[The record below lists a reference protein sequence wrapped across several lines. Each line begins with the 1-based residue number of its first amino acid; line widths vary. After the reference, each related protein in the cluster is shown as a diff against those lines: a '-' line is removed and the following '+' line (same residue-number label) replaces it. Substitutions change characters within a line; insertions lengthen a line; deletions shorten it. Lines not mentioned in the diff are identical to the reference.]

1 MRLGK
6 GQTDQR
12 EDLVMSLRDFLA
24 RFRPTGTPGA
34 TVTGV
39 PADRAAERAAELEPP
54 LARLADVQREAAR
67 IRAAA
72 DREAEAVRQS
82 AARQAAEIVTAAR
95 ARVPQVRQE
104 ASVSVRRAARGEV
117 REIRSAGDRAASR
130 VRERA
135 RERMPALIDRVVAD
149 ALRFTDRAEGAP

>member
-1 MRLGK
+1 
-6 GQTDQR
+6 
-12 EDLVMSLRDFLA
+12 MSLRDFLA

-72 DREAEAVRQS
+72 DREAEVIRQDAVRQ
-82 AARQAAEIVTAAR
+82 AAAIVTAAQAQAPR
-95 ARVPQVRQE
+95 VRQE
-104 ASVSVRRAARGEV
+104 AAVPVLRAAQ
-117 REIRSAGDRAASR
+117 REGRDILSAGDCAAAR
-130 VRERA
+130 VYERA
-135 RERMPALIDRVVAD
+135 RERMPALLDRAVVD
-149 ALRFTDRAEGAP
+149 ALRVTDRPEGAP